1 MNQQVTLELIEPPE
15 IDLAV
20 LWHVLILT
28 GTGLVIVVVDLFY
41 PKKRLM
47 AYIALVGVVAAGLA
61 SMAMAKFGDGSY
73 AFYDTIVSDNF
84 SLFFSV
90 IFCLGT
96 ALTIL
101 ISVNYAEREA
111 INYSEYYVLLIFAT
125 VGMIVMASASDLITV
140 FLGLELMSIALY
152 VLAGIN
158 RASSKSAESSL
169 KYFLLGA
176 FATCFLLYGIA
187 FVYGAVGSTNLNEV
201 ASAIREDR
209 LNSSGMLYMGVGLIT
224 IGLGFK
230 VASVPFHMWTPDVYE
245 GAPTSVTAFMSVGP
259 KAAGFAA
266 FFRVYLIGFSELSD
280 ETVTLIWILAALSMT
295 VGSLGA
301 LLQENIKRMLGYS
314 SIAHVGY
321 VLVALVA
328 ANEMAS
334 PAVLYYMLTYCFM
347 NIGLFAVVIALS
359 RKGEESPFIKGYA
372 GLAVRHPVLAFV
384 MSLFLFSLAGIP
396 PLAGFMAK
404 FYVFSA
410 AISAGYV
417 WLTVIAVV
425 NSVIG
430 VYVYLR
436 ITVLMYMT
444 EPEGESPPLPLS
456 PFTLTALVVAV
467 MGTLYLGIFPS
478 RILELARNS
487 GLF

>member
-1 MNQQVTLELIEPPE
+1 MMNQQVTLELIEPPE

-61 SMAMAKFGDGSY
+61 SMAMAKFGDGAY
-73 AFYDTIVSDNF
+73 AFHDTIVSDNF

-266 FFRVYLIGFSELSD
+266 FFRVYLIGFSELSE
-280 ETVTLIWILAALSMT
+280 ETVTFRT
-295 VGSLGA
+295 
-301 LLQENIKRMLGYS
+301 
-314 SIAHVGY
+314 
-321 VLVALVA
+321 
-328 ANEMAS
+328 S
-334 PAVLYYMLTYCFM
+334 PD
-347 NIGLFAVVIALS
+347 I
-359 RKGEESPFIKGYA
+359 
-372 GLAVRHPVLAFV
+372 
-384 MSLFLFSLAGIP
+384 
-396 PLAGFMAK
+396 
-404 FYVFSA
+404 
-410 AISAGYV
+410 
-417 WLTVIAVV
+417 
-425 NSVIG
+425 
-430 VYVYLR
+430 
-436 ITVLMYMT
+436 
-444 EPEGESPPLPLS
+444 
-456 PFTLTALVVAV
+456 
-467 MGTLYLGIFPS
+467 
-478 RILELARNS
+478 
-487 GLF
+487 

>member
-1 MNQQVTLELIEPPE
+1 M
-15 IDLAV
+15 
-20 LWHVLILT
+20 LILT
-28 GTGLVIVVVDLFY
+28 GTGLVIVVADLFY

-47 AYIALVGVVAAGLA
+47 AYIALAGAIAAGLA
-61 SMAMAKFGDGSY
+61 SIAMTNSGEGVY
-73 AFYDTIVSDNF
+73 AFFDTIVSDNY

-101 ISVNYAEREA
+101 ISVDYAEREA
-111 INYSEYYVLLIFAT
+111 INYSEYYVLLLFAT

-152 VLAGIN
+152 VLAGMK
-158 RASSKSAESSL
+158 RTSTRSTESSL

-176 FATCFLLYGIA
+176 FATGFLLYGVA
-187 FVYGAVGSTNLNEV
+187 LVYGAVGSTNLNEI
-201 ASAIREDR
+201 ASAIREGR

-266 FFRVYLIGFSELSD
+266 FFRVYLVGFSDLAEV
-280 ETVTLIWILAALSMT
+280 TATLIWILAVLSMT

-301 LLQENIKRMLGYS
+301 LLQENMKRMLGYS

-334 PAVLYYMLTYCFM
+334 SAVLYYMLAYCFM

-359 RKGEESPFIKGYA
+359 GKEEEGQSIKGYA

-410 AISAGYV
+410 AISAGFV
-417 WLTVIAVV
+417 WLTVLAVL

-444 EPEGESPPLPLS
+444 EPEGESPPLLLS
-456 PFTLTALVVAV
+456 PFTRIALLVAAI
-467 MGTLYLGIFPS
+467 GTVYLGVFPS
-478 RILELARNS
+478 RVLELARIS
-487 GLF
+487 GLL